1 MLHALHDARRKPNPA
16 GTLHPQPTPPPEPRP
31 LKKACKAGPG
41 QGYSG
46 GLRAEVVAGPIA
58 GVSVG
63 SWWGWSSIWTAGVKR
78 GVTVRAPLP
87 GTAGTEAPGGVGEW
101 GL

>member
-1 MLHALHDARRKPNPA
+1 MLRALHDARRKPNPV
-16 GTLHPQPTPPPEPRP
+16 GTLHPQPTPPPEPWP

-41 QGYSG
+41 QGCSG
-46 GLRAEVVAGPIA
+46 ALRAEVVAGPIA

-63 SWWGWSSIWTAGVKR
+63 SWWSWSSIWTAGVKR
-78 GVTVRAPLP
+78 GVTVRVLLP
-87 GTAGTEAPGGVGEW
+87 RTAGTEEPGRVGGR

>member
-1 MLHALHDARRKPNPA
+1 MLRALHDARRKPNPV
-16 GTLHPQPTPPPEPRP
+16 GTLHPQPTPPPEPWP

-41 QGYSG
+41 QGCSR
-46 GLRAEVVAGPIA
+46 GLWAEVVAGPIA

-78 GVTVRAPLP
+78 GITVRAPLP
-87 GTAGTEAPGGVGEW
+87 RTAGTEEPGRVRGR